1 MLSARLT
8 LPIWFR
14 YLLLVPAVLLVIALG
29 AGACQRQ
36 AAPTASVSSG
46 PTQFEVQ
53 GQLSNATEGTRI
65 VLADGTDPA
74 WRRLDSTSTD
84 AAGRFAL
91 RGQVAE
97 PAVYTLLV
105 GPKAE
110 PVPVALDNTARV
122 LLTADVNQL
131 TSTSQQS
138 GTADAQVLQRFQE
151 VMRGHRQR
159 TQELIKQGE
168 QRSGPWNDAW
178 SERIVG
184 TKQLITQH
192 PTSFVA
198 AYATVDLSG
207 YSREEAL
214 LDSLT
219 NHFAAALP
227 NSRYTQVLL
236 GRQRARQATAV
247 GKPAPELSL
256 PGPNGQ
262 PVALSSLRGRY
273 VLIDFWAS
281 WCKPCRQ
288 ENPAMVKLYR
298 QYQPRGFEVY
308 AVSLDDSREK
318 WLKAVDADQ
327 LPWIQVSDLQGF
339 SSPSAEAYDAR
350 AIPLTVLLDP
360 EGRIVGKDLRGKQ
373 LEEKLAKL
381 FP

>member
-8 LPIWFR
+8 LSIWFR
-14 YLLLVPAVLLVIALG
+14 HLLPFFTVLLLIVLG

-36 AAPTASVSSG
+36 AAPTVSASSG
-46 PTQFEVQ
+46 PAQFEVK
-53 GQLSNATEGTRI
+53 GQLSNATAGTRI
-65 VLADGTDPA
+65 VLADGTDSA
-74 WRRLDSTSTD
+74 WRRLDSTNTD

-91 RGQVAE
+91 RGQIAE

-110 PVPVALDNTARV
+110 SVPVALDNTARV
-122 LLTADVNQL
+122 LLTADANQL
-131 TSTSQQS
+131 AASAQQG

-151 VMRGHRQR
+151 VLRRHRQR

-178 SERIVG
+178 SERVVG
-184 TKQLITQH
+184 TKQLISQH
-192 PTSFVA
+192 PTSLVA

-236 GRQRARQATAV
+236 DRQQARQATAV

-256 PGPNGQ
+256 PGPDGQ

-273 VLIDFWAS
+273 VLVDFWAS

-288 ENPAMVKLYR
+288 ENPAMVKLYQ
-298 QYQPRGFEVY
+298 QYKQKGFEVY

-318 WLKAVDADQ
+318 WLKAIAADQ

-339 SSPSAEAYDAR
+339 SSPSAEVYDAR

-360 EGRIVGKDLRGKQ
+360 QGRVVAKDLRGKQ